1 MWGHELLDS
10 HHVIMSFFVD
20 CVLYY
25 YVISFFFFFLL
36 YMQYKIKS
44 IQDLVSLK
52 GSDRRNLLHF
62 LEDKKYDEVMAVL
75 GSFPYVTMDIKP
87 QGE

>member
-1 MWGHELLDS
+1 MGYVLCY
-10 HHVIMSFFVD
+10 HVAS
-20 CVLYY
+20 
-25 YVISFFFFFLL
+25 FLL
-36 YMQYKIKS
+36 FLFQYKIKT

-62 LEDKKYDEVMAVL
+62 LEDKKYEEVMAVL

-87 QGE
+87 QGEREVLLFCVCHSSDILIVCWR

>member
-1 MWGHELLDS
+1 M
-10 HHVIMSFFVD
+10 VSFF
-20 CVLYY
+20 L
-25 YVISFFFFFLL
+25 I
-36 YMQYKIKS
+36 QYKIKS

-87 QGE
+87 QGKSEVFLFYMCQPSDILVVYWQ

>member
-1 MWGHELLDS
+1 M
-10 HHVIMSFFVD
+10 D
-20 CVLYY
+20 CFLYY
-25 YVISFFFFFLL
+25 HRTFFLL
-36 YMQYKIKS
+36 FLFKYKIKS

-62 LEDKKYDEVMAVL
+62 LEDKKYEEVMAVL

-87 QGE
+87 QGEWEVLLFCACHSSDILIVCWQ

>member
-1 MWGHELLDS
+1 MCSEELICGLCSVLPWDFLS
-10 HHVIMSFFVD
+10 SFF
-20 CVLYY
+20 
-25 YVISFFFFFLL
+25 
-36 YMQYKIKS
+36 QYKIKS

-62 LEDKKYDEVMAVL
+62 LEDKKYEEVMAVL

-87 QGE
+87 QGEWEVL

>member
-1 MWGHELLDS
+1 MNCFLCYHGAS
-10 HHVIMSFFVD
+10 
-20 CVLYY
+20 
-25 YVISFFFFFLL
+25 FLL
-36 YMQYKIKS
+36 FLFQYKIKS

-62 LEDKKYDEVMAVL
+62 LEDKKYEEVMAVL

-87 QGE
+87 QGKWEVILFCVCHCSDILIICWQ

>member
-1 MWGHELLDS
+1 M
-10 HHVIMSFFVD
+10 D
-20 CVLYY
+20 CVLCYHG
-25 YVISFFFFFLL
+25 SSFLL
-36 YMQYKIKS
+36 SLLQYKIKS

-62 LEDKKYDEVMAVL
+62 LEDKKYEEVMAVL

-87 QGE
+87 QGEWEVLLFCVCHSSDILIVCWQ

>member
-1 MWGHELLDS
+1 MVSVLCYHE
-10 HHVIMSFFVD
+10 
-20 CVLYY
+20 
-25 YVISFFFFFLL
+25 ISFLLFLF
-36 YMQYKIKS
+36 QYKIKS

-62 LEDKKYDEVMAVL
+62 LEDKKYEEVMAVL

-87 QGE
+87 QGEWEVLLFSVCHSPDILIVCWQ